1 MRRRSFLAATGAAFT
16 ALATSGAYA
25 RADTSFSRSI
35 GYGTLVPDPKG
46 VLDLPEGFTYR
57 VISSLGDA
65 MSDGATVPDKADGMG
80 CFDLGDGR
88 LALVRNHE
96 LVPRDSSGGAFELGF
111 GAKDSV
117 LVPGGTTHV
126 VLDQKS
132 LEVTDQFRSLGGTIR
147 NCSGGITPWGSWLT

>member
-1 MRRRSFLAATGAAFT
+1 M
-16 ALATSGAYA
+16 
-25 RADTSFSRSI
+25 
-35 GYGTLVPDPKG
+35 GYGQLDPDPQG
-46 VLDLPEGFTYR
+46 LLDLPEGFTYR

-111 GAKDSV
+111 GTKDSV

-147 NCSGGITPWGSWLT
+147 NCSGGITPWGLSLIHI